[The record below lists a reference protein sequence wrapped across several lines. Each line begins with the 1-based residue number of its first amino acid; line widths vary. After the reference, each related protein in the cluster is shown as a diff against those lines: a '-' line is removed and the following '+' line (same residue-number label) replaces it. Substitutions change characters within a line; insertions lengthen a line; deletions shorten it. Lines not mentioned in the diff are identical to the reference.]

1 MRGFY
6 FFCFPLPSPLKEK
19 IGILN
24 LSSTVGLDD
33 KLTSWLQ
40 TNCRAVGKLLIADTI
55 KLMRY
60 KTMKTRNSQSSYSQ
74 ETTAKYIADDKPI
87 YNVSSEV
94 ETQYNYIEKK
104 RTDEVK
110 GFKLYFSQ
118 EGVNPFAVKFA
129 KMPSLPPFLS
139 EVKLDNLEAIEIRS
153 NVYFR
158 AEGVSVVK

>member
-1 MRGFY
+1 M
-6 FFCFPLPSPLKEK
+6 K
-19 IGILN
+19 I
-24 LSSTVGLDD
+24 
-33 KLTSWLQ
+33 
-40 TNCRAVGKLLIADTI
+40 
-55 KLMRY
+55 
-60 KTMKTRNSQSSYSQ
+60 RNSQSSYSQ

-118 EGVNPFAVKFA
+118 EGLNPFAVYFS
-129 KMPSLPPFLS
+129 KMPSLPPFIS